1 VSTVTPSGIGTVFQ
15 SIFEIELGRTGAIG
29 LASTSDADGLAAA
42 FDADGPGVAVLV
54 AATDE
59 ETPGVTAPRADGDAP
74 APAGARRG
82 TRPTTTMTTRPA
94 ATSDPTGNADRTLVP
109 RWIVSPAR
117 IASLETGTAPSRAP
131 SRARSRDS

>member
-1 VSTVTPSGIGTVFQ
+1 VTPAGSGTVVQ

-29 LASTSDADGLAAA
+29 LASTSDADGLGVSA
-42 FDADGPGVAVLV
+42 FV

-59 ETPGVTAPRADGDAP
+59 EAPGVTAPRADGDAP
-74 APAGARRG
+74 GAPAGDSRG

-94 ATSDPTGNADRTLVP
+94 ATSDPTGNADRMLVP
-109 RWIVSPAR
+109 RWIVWPAQA
-117 IASLETGTAPSRAP
+117 ASLETGTAPSRAR